1 MYNIDVAREIY
12 KRLLE
17 NGVNISL
24 AGIPIVEEVL
34 NEEDERRRTKHALD
48 LRPCGHPYESTV
60 LNTKTGETYCG
71 ECAGASQ

>member
-1 MYNIDVAREIY
+1 MYNIEVAREIY

-34 NEEDERRRTKHALD
+34 NEEDERRRTQHALD
-48 LRPCGHPYESTV
+48 VATV
-60 LNTKTGETYCG
+60 SPIERDWAGEVEDNAWAYL
-71 ECAGASQ
+71 QDPPRK

>member
-34 NEEDERRRTKHALD
+34 NEEDERRRTPRALD
-48 LRPCGHPYESTV
+48 GATGLCKCDTGYPFATHPICGI
-60 LNTKTGETYCG
+60 CG
-71 ECAGASQ
+71 LPRQ

>member
-1 MYNIDVAREIY
+1 MYNTEVAFEIY

-34 NEEDERRRTKHALD
+34 NEEDERRRTPLALD
-48 LRPCGHPYESTV
+48 AAESPQ
-60 LNTKTGETYCG
+60 K
-71 ECAGASQ
+71 CATEKLCPIHNVWHAEPPRK

>member
-1 MYNIDVAREIY
+1 MYNIDVAQEIY

-34 NEEDERRRTKHALD
+34 NEEDERRRTKDAPDEAKCPHCEEPLAAAALHEFCY
-48 LRPCGHPYESTV
+48 PP
-60 LNTKTGETYCG
+60 
-71 ECAGASQ
+71 ASPRG